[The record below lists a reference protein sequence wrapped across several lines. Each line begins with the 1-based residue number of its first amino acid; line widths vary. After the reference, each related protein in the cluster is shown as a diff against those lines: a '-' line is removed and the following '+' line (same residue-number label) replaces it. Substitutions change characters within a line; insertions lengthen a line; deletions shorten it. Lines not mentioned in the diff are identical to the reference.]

1 MPPQVSKATFV
12 QALREL
18 GHDPALY
25 EGKRLSLAAMA
36 ELYELNQD
44 SIIEAIDRRAMAA
57 HYDYAADT
65 IWVDA
70 LEAAHFYYCICSE
83 NAIFEGVGSGKWSDS
98 DVNH

>member
-1 MPPQVSKATFV
+1 MPPQVSKETFI

-25 EGKRLSLAAMA
+25 EGKRLSLAAMT

-44 SIIEAIDRRAMAA
+44 SVIEAIDRREMVA
-57 HYDYAADT
+57 HYDYASDT

-83 NAIFEGVGSGKWSDS
+83 NAIFEKSATADWPDS
-98 DVNH
+98 DINH